1 MYQEIQKKLAT
12 KLSRKR
18 YEHSLRVSET
28 ATALAE
34 RFGADTDQA
43 RLAGLLH
50 DSARD
55 LPNNILLQ
63 MAQAFGIV
71 MNDVEKIEPVLLHAP
86 LGAKIAQVEYG
97 VSDIAILQA
106 ISLHTTGGPY
116 MALLDK
122 IIYVADVI
130 EPGRSFPGVDELR
143 LLAQKDL
150 DTALLAAYDHSLR
163 YLLMCQGLIHPA
175 TIEGRNALIIEKKYK

>member
-1 MYQEIQKKLAT
+1 MYQKIQKKLAA

-28 ATALAE
+28 AATLAE
-34 RFGADTDQA
+34 RFGVDINQA

-50 DSARD
+50 DNARD

-71 MNDVEKIEPVLLHAP
+71 LNDVERFEPVLLHAP
-86 LGAKIAQVEYG
+86 LGAKIAQAEYG
-97 VSDIAILQA
+97 VGDTTILHA

-116 MALLDK
+116 MTLLDK
-122 IIYVADVI
+122 IIYVADAI
-130 EPGRSFPGVDELR
+130 EPGRSYPGVDEIR
-143 LLAQKDL
+143 LAAQKDL
-150 DTALLAAYDHSLR
+150 DTVLLATYDHSLR
-163 YLLMCQGLIHPA
+163 YLLICQGLIHPA